1 MPGLSEDET
10 AEAFLAAAR
19 AELAALKPGNVH
31 VHAGG
36 HGMELAQFE
45 ASAVAAAPWI
55 AASRLKPGVRILR
68 AVEAA
73 LAAAGCNTNLGILL
87 LSGPLAAAAQSDAA
101 GGLRAR
107 VKRILAALD
116 DEDAAAVFEAIR
128 LANPGGL
135 GAAPDQDVAERPT
148 VGLRQAMAMAA
159 DRDRIARAYVT
170 DFEEIFAFGL
180 PTLERI
186 RRQTADAA
194 LAVTTLHM
202 AYLAQYPDSHIARK
216 FGTAAAGAV
225 WAQARQHRTL
235 WDPVAGPD
243 TFEALLALDAELKRR
258 QLNPGTTADL
268 VVGTLFAA
276 AICTRLGVTALP

>member
-202 AYLAQYPDSHIARK
+202 ATLAQYPDSHIARK

>member
-1 MPGLSEDET
+1 
-10 AEAFLAAAR
+10 
-19 AELAALKPGNVH
+19 
-31 VHAGG
+31 
-36 HGMELAQFE
+36 MELAQFE
-45 ASAVAAAPWI
+45 ASAAAAAPWI
-55 AASRLKPGVRILR
+55 AASRLKPGERILR

-87 LSGPLAAAAQSDAA
+87 LAGPLAAAAQSDAA
-101 GGLRAR
+101 GGMRAR
-107 VKRILAALD
+107 VKHILAALD

-128 LANPGGL
+128 RANPGGL
-135 GAAPDQDVAERPT
+135 GTAHDQDVAERPT
-148 VGLRQAMAMAA
+148 VGLRQAMVMAA

-170 DFEEIFAFGL
+170 DFEEIFAFGVA
-180 PTLERI
+180 TLERI
-186 RRQTADAA
+186 RRQTANAA

-225 WAQARQHRTL
+225 WAQARQHRAL

-243 TFEALLALDAELKRR
+243 TFEALLAFDAELKRR
-258 QLNPGTTADL
+258 QLNPGTTADF

-276 AICTRLGVTALP
+276 AICNLLGVAALP